1 MGKNFR
7 VKSENSLKKKKTPL
21 IDFDLKLE
29 CGNRRWAL
37 KQRLPIRSD
46 HLAVLQMAC
55 LVLT

>member
-1 MGKNFR
+1 M
-7 VKSENSLKKKKTPL
+7 